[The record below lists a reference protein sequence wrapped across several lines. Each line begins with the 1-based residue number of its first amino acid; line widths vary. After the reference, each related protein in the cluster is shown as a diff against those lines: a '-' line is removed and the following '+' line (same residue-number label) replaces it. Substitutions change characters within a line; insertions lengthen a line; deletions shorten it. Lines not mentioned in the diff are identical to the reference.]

1 MQVFFTFKWCLSDS
15 PVFWGAP
22 KFIYI
27 SLCMGKGAMKEANS
41 DNSNLL
47 YFYYKKKQIITG
59 ELLSFIFEV

>member
-1 MQVFFTFKWCLSDS
+1 
-15 PVFWGAP
+15 
-22 KFIYI
+22 
-27 SLCMGKGAMKEANS
+27 MGKGAMKEANS